1 MHKKALLFGG
11 LVGAAMSISF
21 MLSIDLMT
29 QADGTMDFSKGEL
42 IGYSSML
49 LSLVLVF
56 LGIRSY
62 KNSISPQPLSF
73 GRALGLGTYLVAVAS
88 TIYALVWMWYY
99 ANYAQ
104 NFMTEY
110 SAYVIEC
117 AAQEGATATELAAKE
132 AEMASM
138 SSLYENPLV
147 RFGMTFME
155 YFPIGF
161 VGALIGSAI
170 LRTRK

>member
-1 MHKKALLFGG
+1 MHKKALVFGT
-11 LVGAAMSISF
+11 LVGVAMSISF
-21 MLSIDLMT
+21 MLSIRMMT
-29 QADGTMDFSKGEL
+29 QPDGTMDFSQGEVV
-42 IGYSSML
+42 GYSSMV

-62 KNSISPQPLSF
+62 KTSIAPRPLSF
-73 GRALGLGTYLVAVAS
+73 GRALGVGTYLVAVAS
-88 TIYALVWMWYY
+88 TIYALVWLWYY

-110 SAYVIEC
+110 SAYVLEC
-117 AAQEGATATELAAKE
+117 AAKDGATAAELAAKE
-132 AEMASM
+132 SEMASM
-138 SSLYENPLV
+138 SSLYKNSLA
-147 RFGMTFME
+147 RFGITFME